1 MSNHTLVVYGYSFG
15 DEHINRMIE
24 DMLTL
29 PSTHLV
35 IISRDDGTGRIKD
48 HYNKIGRT
56 SQITLMI
63 GDYLGDLKTL
73 VDNFLPKPAIDRT
86 TYRMAELLK
95 MRLGVEAQNDNQ
107 HDERNNQET
116 GMENESDSV

>member
-1 MSNHTLVVYGYSFG
+1 
-15 DEHINRMIE
+15 MIE

-35 IISRDDGTGRIKD
+35 IISLDDGTGRIME

-116 GMENESDSV
+116 GDRE